1 MGPPPG
7 TGLAA
12 LGLSDA
18 TIYFVG
24 HICGRGAW
32 GQRPLLYQTN
42 PDQSGGGTLRGANST
57 TPTYGRKG
65 ASRQPDLPP
74 QRKELFQGGGA
85 HRGEAVIKW
94 HRPRERAL
102 QP

>member
-18 TIYFVG
+18 TIYCVG

-42 PDQSGGGTLRGANST
+42 HDQSGGGALRGANSIRNT
-57 TPTYGRKG
+57 GGSPCRDMGNR
-65 ASRQPDLPP
+65 RQWWQPV
-74 QRKELFQGGGA
+74 QRA
-85 HRGEAVIKW
+85 
-94 HRPRERAL
+94 
-102 QP
+102 